1 MLRPQ
6 DTATR
11 DTKCLSG
18 MWDFA
23 FDPEDRGQTERWF
36 TQLLPERTEMAVPAS
51 YQDLSTDPATRDY
64 VGPVWYQR
72 EVRIPRGWVGNRVVV
87 HFESATHAATVWIN
101 DIEVVSHV
109 GGYLPFEVDITD
121 HVRAGKKCRLTV
133 RVDNRLSFQTI
144 PPGIIVDSPEGP
156 KQKYWHDFFNYAGIH
171 RDVWLCSRPPKST
184 LRTSPSPLILTEVT
198 ESSPGRFFRTMLTS

>member
-1 MLRPQ
+1 MMLRPQ

-171 RDVWLCSRPPKST
+171 RDVWLYSRPP
-184 LRTSPSPLILTEVT
+184 SP
-198 ESSPGRFFRTMLTS
+198 R

>member
-64 VGPVWYQR
+64 VGPVWY
-72 EVRIPRGWVGNRVVV
+72 
-87 HFESATHAATVWIN
+87 
-101 DIEVVSHV
+101 
-109 GGYLPFEVDITD
+109 
-121 HVRAGKKCRLTV
+121 
-133 RVDNRLSFQTI
+133 LSL
-144 PPGIIVDSPEGP
+144 
-156 KQKYWHDFFNYAGIH
+156 IH
-171 RDVWLCSRPPKST
+171 
-184 LRTSPSPLILTEVT
+184 I
-198 ESSPGRFFRTMLTS
+198 